1 MSFVLCE
8 GKEVC
13 DCICPFLGIN
23 YLSFVLI
30 SLLCSLALI
39 PLVMNIIKSIF
50 GFIKQDFILV
60 VIESFT
66 EHIMMLLGWFEV
78 ILEVWRV
85 SLQLFEPGWA
95 LHASLNQD
103 SGITQIIVAIRIFA
117 GWDLTLLGFEQLTD
131 ELLLVFIV
139 SNFLDFFGQVSP
151 RRF

>member
-50 GFIKQDFILV
+50 GFIKQDFVLV

-78 ILEVWRV
+78 ILEV
-85 SLQLFEPGWA
+85 
-95 LHASLNQD
+95 
-103 SGITQIIVAIRIFA
+103 
-117 GWDLTLLGFEQLTD
+117 
-131 ELLLVFIV
+131 
-139 SNFLDFFGQVSP
+139 
-151 RRF
+151 

>member
-1 MSFVLCE
+1 
-8 GKEVC
+8 
-13 DCICPFLGIN
+13 
-23 YLSFVLI
+23 
-30 SLLCSLALI
+30 
-39 PLVMNIIKSIF
+39 MNIIKSIF
-50 GFIKQDFILV
+50 GFIKQDFVLV
-60 VIESFT
+60 IIESFS

-103 SGITQIIVAIRIFA
+103 SGITQIIVVIRIFA